1 VSDVIYTIMERMI
14 FDMPCQEFCGSFVS
28 ACVPE
33 SYVNTIR
40 YEDFFMMGHQAL
52 ISERGGGSDQVST

>member
-1 VSDVIYTIMERMI
+1 MERMI